1 MANIY
6 LIGDSLTHDYN
17 FECYPQFGMGEFIR
31 KYAKDDVKV
40 LNYSHYGLSTKSFLA
55 QGRFE
60 PIKMAID
67 KNDLL
72 IIILGTND
80 EVVDNP
86 IKFTN
91 KDKEYLENID
101 IFCKTALEK
110 GAIPIV
116 VSSPCKRIFING
128 FIQNAHNGYPEALIN
143 HAIKMKYRY
152 VDLNSLTMNLY
163 QELGEEKTKE
173 FHLIYKHLEYKRYP
187 DGVND
192 NTHFNY
198 LGAKTVTEVL
208 LKNLQETFE
217 VYDTY
222 FNRIE

>member
-17 FECYPQFGMGEFIR
+17 YNCYPQCGMGEIIR
-31 KYAKDDVKV
+31 HYAKDDVKV
-40 LNYSHYGLSTKSFLA
+40 LNYAHYGLSTKGLLA

-60 PIKMAID
+60 PIRNALM

-80 EVVDNP
+80 EVIDNP
-86 IKFTN
+86 LKYTS

-101 IFCKTALEK
+101 VFCSEAINK

-116 VSSPCKRIFING
+116 VSSPCKRAFING
-128 FIQNAHNGYPEALIN
+128 IIQNVHNGYPEALIS
-143 HAIKMKYRY
+143 HAVKKGYMY
-152 VDLNSLTMNLY
+152 VDLHTLSMELY
-163 QELGEEKTKE
+163 NRLGEDKTKE
-173 FHLIYKHLEYKRYP
+173 FHLIYQKNEYSRYP

-192 NTHFNY
+192 NTHYNY
-198 LGAKTVTEVL
+198 LGAKSITEL
-208 LKNLQETFE
+208 LLNDLKQNYKDYNLYFE
-217 VYDTY
+217 Y
-222 FNRIE
+222 